1 MALTRVHDRMISG
14 APINVIDYGADPSG
28 VADSTSAIQAAFDA
42 AASSNELANV
52 KAVVFPEGLYK
63 VSSSITISSQNIYVT
78 ATGIARIQPTDLSAS
93 STYTIFNLTGAL
105 GHATI
110 ENLTFYMFGSDCN
123 GIGATQLWRQS
134 TIENCQFVGGD
145 TGIDLAVS
153 GTDKWG
159 VTIDKCRFNDCGY
172 GVRWIVNG
180 QTGQIR
186 DCLFFNCTVQDL
198 RVVAGGVGSQ
208 VIVEGCVFENAGAA
222 RGTAFHFDSIE
233 EVTMIG
239 CQAERL
245 GYDTG
250 ATGVAADYQFFFG
263 SSTAKFDSCRFWGG
277 GWGSVSP
284 GNSRQYGMWLDNSKV
299 TFVSSRLYSFT
310 EKAVHGINGSR
321 LVCDLQS
328 RLDYRID
335 GDLLITCSDEIGP
348 NYILNGAYEKFKAA
362 GTGNL
367 PFSWVLPGSG
377 GATKT
382 TSGLIGVHSIA
393 AVTITDGNNYDTNS
407 FMVEEKQNIGI
418 RFFYKISDGPGG
430 KCLVKDA
437 DTGSTLYTVLGGDIN
452 LDGSTANQGLLT
464 DTFEIPSGTRR
475 IYLQF
480 VKNAGTTSM
489 QIEELAV
496 YKVASIA
503 KSGSVYSDNDS
514 SFGFAGSFGPALPY
528 KPTDIHMNTA
538 APIADTWTV
547 GDRVAQRTPTVGQ
560 PKAWAC
566 TVSGT
571 PGTWVSEG
579 NL

>member
-52 KAVVFPEGLYK
+52 KGVVFPEGLYK

-159 VTIDKCRFNDCGY
+159 VTIDKCRFNDCDY

-208 VIVEGCVFENAGAA
+208 IIVEGCVFENAGTA
-222 RGTAFHFDSIE
+222 RGTAFYFDSIE

-245 GYDTG
+245 YYDSG

-263 SSTAKFDSCRFWGG
+263 NSTAKFDSCRFWGG
-277 GWGSVSP
+277 GWGSVAP

-310 EKAVHGINGSR
+310 EKAIHGINNSR

-335 GDLLITCSDEIGP
+335 GDLLITCSDEIGE

-362 GTGNL
+362 GTGSL

-418 RFFYKISDGPGG
+418 RFFYKISNGPGG

-437 DTGSTLYTVLGGDIN
+437 DTGSILYTVLGNDIN
-452 LDGSTANQGLLT
+452 LAGSTDNQGLLT

-480 VKNAGTTSM
+480 VKNVGTTSM
-489 QIEELAV
+489 QIEEVAV
-496 YKVASIA
+496 YKIASIA

-514 SFGFAGSFGPALPY
+514 SFGFQGSFGPALPY

-547 GDRVAQRTPTVGQ
+547 GDRVVQRTPTVGQ